1 MVDMM
6 RFTVIH
12 LLGNAPADIAT
23 CSGDTLFMPDYG
35 MSRAYFPS
43 GDARL
48 LTLPPTAAE
57 PS

>member
-1 MVDMM
+1 MM